1 MKEIKAKTILNKT
14 KRRDPWFLDDYTI
27 NPYSGCSFN
36 CLYCYIRGSKY
47 GEHMERKLSIKTNAP
62 ALLEKALVMRAKKGE
77 HGIIVLSSATDPDLQ
92 AEKETGLTR
101 QLLEIILKYQ
111 FPVHMITKSDL
122 IIRDLDLLKEIDKQ
136 AILPED
142 LKSMGRGA
150 LITFSFSTIE
160 EKVASIFEPGA
171 TSPKARL
178 DTLLHCSQ
186 EGFLTGVSMMP
197 LLPWISD
204 TTTQLAAMFNAFKAN
219 KAHYAFPAHLVLYG
233 NEPADSKKLVL
244 NAIKKHYPMHLE
256 KYESYFSRGNDMPGF
271 YKNAFYKKMEALGKQ
286 YELPNRIY
294 QPISLSPW
302 TCFRVYSNRV
312 WNKFRMTYGKFRVTA
327 GFKSPFMR

>member
-1 MKEIKAKTILNKT
+1 MKEIEAKTILNKT

-27 NPYSGCSFN
+27 NPYSSCSFN

-47 GEHMERKLSIKTNAP
+47 GEHMERKLSVKTNAP
-62 ALLEKALVMRAKKGE
+62 ALLEKALANRTKKRE
-77 HGIIVLSSATDPDLQ
+77 HGIIVLSSATDPYLQ

-122 IIRDLDLLKEIDKQ
+122 VIRDLDLLKEIDQ
-136 AILPED
+136 NAILPKD
-142 LKSMGRGA
+142 LKPMGRGA
-150 LITFSFSTIE
+150 IITFSFSTIS

-178 DTLLHCSQ
+178 EALSHCSQ

-204 TTTQLAAMFNAFKAN
+204 TTEQLEAMFKAFKTK
-219 KAHYAFPAHLVLYG
+219 KAHYVFPAHLALYG
-233 NEPADSKKLVL
+233 NELAASKTLVL
-244 NAIKKHYPMHLE
+244 NAIKKHYPAYLY
-256 KYESYFSRGNDMPGF
+256 KYESYFGTNNDMPSF
-271 YKNAFYKKMEALGKQ
+271 YKKAFYKKMESLSQ
-286 YELPNRIY
+286 QFELPNRIY
-294 QPISLSPW
+294 EFKKKKNNRRKTKDSSL
-302 TCFRVYSNRV
+302 F
-312 WNKFRMTYGKFRVTA
+312 
-327 GFKSPFMR
+327 